1 MKKLIYRL
9 PTHLFEIFAVEF
21 NGYGFEILNRDKDST
36 IFVIYAEES
45 EEEAIKEAVNEI
57 FNELGAGELI
67 GEEVIPEE
75 NWVDKWK
82 EDIKPIKIPPFI
94 ILPEWEIYKGKDF
107 IPIKIKIGMAFGTGL
122 HPTTQ
127 MVLKLLPEYIS
138 KGDTVLDIGTGTGIL
153 SIAAAKLGASK
164 VIGIDIDERA
174 VEECKDNSW
183 ENEVNVECVKG
194 QPKDIKEKFDVVLAN
209 LEIKIF
215 RNLFNDIV
223 ELFNK
228 YLILSGIFKPAE
240 KEEILKMASE
250 NNLKLVSELSQPES
264 DEKLSDIWFAFVFS
278 RK

>member
-21 NGYGFEILNRDKDST
+21 NGYGFEILNRDKDNT
-36 IFVIYAEES
+36 TFVIYAEEK
-45 EEEAIKEAVNEI
+45 EEEAIKEAVKEI
-57 FNELGAGELI
+57 FDELGAGELI

-94 ILPEWEIYKGKDF
+94 ILPEWEIYEGKDF

-164 VIGIDIDERA
+164 VKGIDIDEMA
-174 VEECKDNSW
+174 IKECKDNSW

-194 QPKDIKEKFDVVLAN
+194 EPKDIKEKFDIVLAN

-215 RNLFNDIV
+215 RNLFKDIV
-223 ELFNK
+223 KLFKK
-228 YLILSGIFKPAE
+228 YLILSGIFKPTE
-240 KEEILKMASE
+240 KEEILKMARE
-250 NNLKLVSELSQPES
+250 NNLRLVSELSQPES

>member
-21 NGYGFEILNRDKDST
+21 NGYGFEILNRNKDST
-36 IFVIYAEES
+36 TFVIYAEES
-45 EEEAIKEAVNEI
+45 EEGAIKEAVNEI
-57 FNELGAGELI
+57 FNDLGAGELV

-94 ILPEWEIYKGKDF
+94 VLPEWEIYEGKDF

-138 KGDTVLDIGTGTGIL
+138 KGDTVLDVGTGTGIL

-164 VIGIDIDERA
+164 VIGIDIDEMA
-174 VEECKDNSW
+174 IKECKDNSW
-183 ENEVNVECVKG
+183 ENEVNVECIKG
-194 QPKDIKEKFDVVLAN
+194 EPKDIKEKFDIVIAN

-215 RNLFNDIV
+215 RNLFKDIV
-223 ELFNK
+223 KLFKK

-240 KEEILKMASE
+240 KEEILKMAKE
-250 NNLKLVSELSQPES
+250 NNLKLITELSQPES
-264 DEKLSDIWFAFVFS
+264 DEKLSDIWFAFVFC